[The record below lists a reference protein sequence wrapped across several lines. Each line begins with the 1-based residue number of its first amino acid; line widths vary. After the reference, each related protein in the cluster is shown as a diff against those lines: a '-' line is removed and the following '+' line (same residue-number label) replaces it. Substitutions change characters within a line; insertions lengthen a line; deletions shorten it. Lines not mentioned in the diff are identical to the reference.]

1 MSARKT
7 LEAMVS
13 TDQGDMTVWSSDEVQ
28 YALDAY
34 RAEVLAEGAAELRAR
49 AKHYTGEFNDS
60 DILHED
66 GPSSAV
72 ATWKRAAERLLY
84 IATRAGTATK

>member
-1 MSARKT
+1 
-7 LEAMVS
+7 MVRA
-13 TDQGDMTVWSSDEVQ
+13 DQGDMTVWSADEVRH
-28 YALDAY
+28 ALDAY

-49 AKHYTGEFNDS
+49 AKQYTGEFADS

-66 GPSSAV
+66 GPSAAV

-84 IATRAGTATK
+84 LAACGIRTP